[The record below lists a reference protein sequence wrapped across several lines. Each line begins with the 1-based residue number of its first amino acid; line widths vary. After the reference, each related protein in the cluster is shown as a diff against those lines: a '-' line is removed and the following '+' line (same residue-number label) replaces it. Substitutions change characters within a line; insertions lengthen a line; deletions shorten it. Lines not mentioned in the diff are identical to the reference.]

1 MGIRAFK
8 YYLLLPFLSLTK
20 SIKNKT
26 KVRIW
31 R

>member
-1 MGIRAFK
+1 MGLKAIK
-8 YYLLLPFLSLTK
+8 YYLLLPLLSLTK

-31 R
+31 I

>member
-1 MGIRAFK
+1 MRLRVFK
-8 YYLLLPFLSLTK
+8 YYLLLPLLSLTK